1 MPFFSDDFI
10 EQLRDKVSLVDLIGR
25 TVRLV
30 RKGHTYW
37 GKCPFHAG
45 GHEKTGSFTVD
56 DTKGFYH
63 CFGCHEHGDVFK
75 FVQESQS
82 VSFIEAVEYLAEYA
96 GIPVPKP
103 SKQDEKLERRRLNN
117 YELLEQICC
126 FYQEQLYQ
134 SVGKEGL
141 LYLRNRG
148 LSDETIKKFRLG
160 FAPAGNKIKEMLDAK
175 KVPIEQQKELG
186 VLYFPEEKG
195 KHIHDYF
202 RDRVMFPIFDKK
214 GKVIAFGGRIIGEG
228 DPKYLNSPVTP
239 FYKKENIL
247 YGLNFASE
255 QARKRQTILV
265 VEGYMDVI
273 SLHAAGIPLA
283 VATCGTAIGEE
294 HIKLLW
300 RHSPEPICCFDGDT
314 AGINAANRAAN
325 VVLPVLGAGLSLN
338 FLTLPDDLDP
348 DEYIKEYGQASFE
361 KFMETEKRP
370 LMNHLWQMLTEN
382 RSLET
387 PERKASLEKD
397 IRETLSHITDET
409 VRNFYYTEFKNRLW
423 GIVDGNKTKQNYFK
437 KKTVE
442 IHPVPKPQKGI
453 SQAKIIL
460 AYMAL
465 YPNQSAVFVEQLSEL
480 KMPNAG
486 WQKTFDVLLK
496 LISSGEEILPEQV
509 HEKLA
514 EIKALGL
521 YNTSEVEM
529 LMSRDQEKVN
539 INKDL
544 QQILDENRKLAIQDE
559 ITSILQKLKS
569 VPPEEQRKLYDRMIS
584 LKQSLE
590 TGD

>member
-1 MPFFSDDFI
+1 MPFFSDDFL
-10 EQLRDKVSLVDLIGR
+10 EQLRDRTSIVDIVGQS
-25 TVRLV
+25 VRLV

-56 DTKGFYH
+56 DTKGMYH

-75 FVQESQS
+75 FVQESQNL
-82 VSFIEAVEYLAEYA
+82 SFVEAVEYLAERA
-96 GIPVPKP
+96 GLPIPKP
-103 SKQDEKLERRRLNN
+103 SKQDEKLEKQRLNN
-117 YELLEQICC
+117 YELLEEICC

-134 SVGKEGL
+134 PVGKEGL
-141 LYLRNRG
+141 LYLHNRC

-160 FAPAGNKIKEMLDAK
+160 FAPAGNKIKEMLDARK
-175 KVPIEQQKELG
+175 IPIEQQKELG

-195 KHIHDYF
+195 KRIHDYF

-214 GKVIAFGGRIIGEG
+214 GKVIAFGGRIIGQG

-239 FYKKENIL
+239 FYKKENVL

-255 QARKRQTILV
+255 PARKRQTILV

-283 VATCGTAIGEE
+283 VAACGTALGEE
-294 HIKLLW
+294 HIKMLW

-314 AGINAANRAAN
+314 AGINAANRSAN
-325 VVLPVLGAGLSLN
+325 VVLPILGAGLSLN

-370 LMNHLWQMLTEN
+370 LMNQLWQMLTAN

-423 GIVDGNKTKQNYFK
+423 GIVGGNKTKNNKFK
-437 KKTVE
+437 KKEEEV
-442 IHPVPKPQKGI
+442 HPVPKPQKGV
-453 SQAKIIL
+453 SQAKMIL

-465 YPNQSAVFVEQLSEL
+465 YPNQSAAFVEQLSEL

-486 WQKTFDVLLK
+486 WQKTFDVLLN
-496 LISSGEEILPEQV
+496 LISSGENILPEQV
-509 HEKLA
+509 HA
-514 EIKALGL
+514 ELTAIKAQGL

-529 LMSRDQEKVN
+529 LLSRDQERVN
-539 INKDL
+539 IEKDL
-544 QQILDENRKLAIQDE
+544 RLILDEHRKQSVQAE
-559 ITSILQKLKS
+559 INSILMKLKNA
-569 VPPEEQRKLYDRMIS
+569 PLEEQRELYDRLMI
-584 LKQSLE
+584 LKKGENSE
-590 TGD
+590 E